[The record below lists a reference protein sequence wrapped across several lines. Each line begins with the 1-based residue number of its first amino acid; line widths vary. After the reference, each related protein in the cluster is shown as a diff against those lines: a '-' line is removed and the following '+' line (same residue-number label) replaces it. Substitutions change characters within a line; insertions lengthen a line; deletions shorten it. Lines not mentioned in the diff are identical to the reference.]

1 MSCALHTDL
10 ANSVRLPVSVNGRV
24 IPHDVISRETQNHAA
39 RSPAAAW
46 QAAAM
51 ALVVRELLLQ
61 EADRLELVAAPE
73 HDDKGRRET
82 REEAKIRALIER
94 DVVTPEPDEPSCRR
108 YYDRNRSRFRSPDIY
123 EAAHIL
129 FAASRNDQQSFERK
143 RAEAQAVLAV
153 LEREPERFA
162 QMAKDHSACPSA
174 EQGGNL
180 GQITSGQTTKE
191 FEKALLGLEPEAMTP
206 VPVETRYGFHIIRLD
221 RRIEGAELPFS
232 MVEPGIA
239 KYLREAASAR
249 AQALYIGMLVDQ
261 ARIEGLDFQPRHAQ
275 STRGQVS

>member
-10 ANSVRLPVSVNGRV
+10 AKFVRLPVSVNGRV
-24 IPHDVISRETQNHAA
+24 IPHDAISRETQNHAA

-46 QAAAM
+46 QAAAT

-61 EADRLELVAAPE
+61 EANRLELVAAPE

-82 REEAKIRALIER
+82 AEEAKIRALIER
-94 DVVTPEPDEPSCRR
+94 EVVTPEPDEASCRR
-108 YYDRNRSRFRSPDIY
+108 YYDRNRSKFRSPDIY

-129 FAASRNDQQSFERK
+129 FAASRNDEQSFERK

-153 LEREPERFA
+153 LAREPESFA
-162 QMAKDHSACPSA
+162 QMAKAHSACSSA

-180 GQITSGQTTKE
+180 GQITSGQTTPE
-191 FEKALLGLEPEAMTP
+191 FEKALLGLKPGAMTP

-221 RRIEGAELPFS
+221 RRIDGAELPFG
-232 MVEPGIA
+232 MVEQGIA
-239 KYLREAASAR
+239 KYLREAAADR
-249 AQALYIGMLVDQ
+249 AQALYVGMLVDQ
-261 ARIEGLDFQPRHAQ
+261 ARIEGLEVESGRSQ
-275 STRGQVS
+275 SMGRVS